1 MNIVICDDDKILL
14 ENEILAC
21 EKFLEHKDTLVSY
34 FDSVQLKKD
43 LLAKKQEVD
52 LFILDIEMPNVDG
65 IELKNI
71 ISELYE
77 DTNILFVTCHTSYMK
92 DAFGK
97 KVIGFLSRLEYAD
110 KIGTYINRIR
120 SKKKQNK
127 YIVVDDGKKIIQLSQ
142 KRIFDITARRV
153 YTVVRYAEYYNEDT
167 NEIRLMD
174 EIYRYSL
181 QKWEDQLNIEEF
193 YRLNRSTI
201 ISFRYVSCI
210 SDRIEMV
217 NGDFYRIPAGKKK
230 LLHKKI
236 CNYKSKTI
244 TKMRLGT

>member
-1 MNIVICDDDKILL
+1 MNIVICDDNKILL

-21 EKFLEHKDTLVSY
+21 EKFMEHKDTLVSY

-43 LLAKKQEVD
+43 LITQKQDVD
-52 LFILDIEMPNVDG
+52 LFILDIEMPDVNG
-65 IELKNI
+65 IELKNL

-77 DTNILFVTCHTSYMK
+77 DTNILFVTGYTSYMK

-110 KIGTYINRIR
+110 QIGDYINRIR
-120 SKKKQNK
+120 NKRNQNK
-127 YIVVDDGKKIIQLSQ
+127 YIVVDDGKDIIQLSQ
-142 KRIFDITARRV
+142 KRIFDITAQRV

-167 NEIRLMD
+167 NEIQLTD
-174 EIYRYSL
+174 GVYRFSL
-181 QKWEDQLNIEEF
+181 QKWEEQLNMEEF

-210 SDRIEMV
+210 RDRIEML
-217 NGDFYRIPAGKKK
+217 NGDFYQIPIGKKK
-230 LLHKKI
+230 LFRKKL
-236 CNYKSKTI
+236 YDYVSKSAFC
-244 TKMRLGT
+244 RQ